1 MSVRT
6 PSPPDRE
13 AERREVQSIIR
24 EGDYERL
31 VDFASKKGKDLARGQ
46 QEASK
51 AQIRRI
57 FGEIKQIE
65 MRWPRD
71 PESSAQRLRM
81 LKPRL
86 EYAAARPNIGSG
98 VGRLR
103 DILTPAVD
111 AVLEEKDDTKRR
123 QRFRTFVRFTEALL
137 AYFTAAR
144 GGDQGDA
151 GSGPRRQGDRE
162 RRA

>member
-1 MSVRT
+1 MSLSS
-6 PSPPDRE
+6 PPPDRT
-13 AERREVQSIIR
+13 AEQREIQAIIR
-24 EGDYERL
+24 DADYERL
-31 VDFASKKGKDLARGQ
+31 VHFASARGHELARGQ
-46 QEASK
+46 QDASK

-71 PESSAQRLRM
+71 PRASAQRLRM

-86 EYAAARPNIGSG
+86 AYAAARPNVGPG
-98 VGRLR
+98 LGRLR
-103 DILTPAVD
+103 DILTPALD
-111 AVLEEKDDTKRR
+111 AVLETQDDKARL

-144 GGDQGDA
+144 GGDQGDT
-151 GSGPRRQGDRE
+151 GSSPRRQGDRP

>member
-1 MSVRT
+1 MSARA
-6 PSPPDRE
+6 PSPPGQN
-13 AERREVQSIIR
+13 AEKHEVQAIIR
-24 EGDYERL
+24 TGDSQRL
-31 VDFASKKGKDLARGQ
+31 VEFASTKGRELARGQ

-65 MRWPRD
+65 MRWPRE
-71 PESSAQRLRM
+71 PRASADRLRM

-86 EYAAARPNIGSG
+86 AYAAARPNVGPG
-98 VGRLR
+98 VGHLR

-111 AVLEEKDDTKRR
+111 AVLEAQDEKTRAE
-123 QRFRTFVRFTEALL
+123 RFRTFVRFTEALL

-144 GGDQGDA
+144 GGEQGDTSPA
-151 GSGPRRQGDRE
+151 PSRQGDRH

>member
-1 MSVRT
+1 MATRS
-6 PSPPDRE
+6 PSAWDPRIV
-13 AERREVQSIIR
+13 ERDVQAIIR
-24 EGDYERL
+24 NNDFERL
-31 VDFASKKGKDLARGQ
+31 VECTSSWGSQLARGQ

-71 PESSAQRLRM
+71 LRASLQRLRM

-86 EYAAARPNIGSG
+86 AYAAARPNVGIG
-98 VGRLR
+98 VARLR
-103 DILTPAVD
+103 DVLTPAID
-111 AVLEEKDDTKRR
+111 AVLEAQDDRVR
-123 QRFRTFVRFTEALL
+123 GERFRTFVRLTEAIL

-144 GGDQGDA
+144 GG
-151 GSGPRRQGDRE
+151 E
-162 RRA
+162 